1 MPKDNEAVLT
11 PPATPSPVGLSTTPV
26 FRHFTALS
34 TTGEVIDPAQDALD
48 SATSPGESIA
58 VAMDKLIA
66 PLVSA
71 LSKGQSPD
79 EALDIIAASYPQLDD
94 AQLQQLIKQAL
105 FVSEVWG
112 RLNAES

>member
-1 MPKDNEAVLT
+1 M
-11 PPATPSPVGLSTTPV
+11 
-26 FRHFTALS
+26 
-34 TTGEVIDPAQDALD
+34 
-48 SATSPGESIA
+48 
-58 VAMDKLIA
+58 AMDKLIA

>member
-11 PPATPSPVGLSTTPV
+11 PPVAPSPVGLSTSPV

-34 TTGEVIDPAQDALD
+34 TTGEVVDPAQDALD

-58 VAMDKLIA
+58 EAMDKLIA

-71 LSKGQSPD
+71 LSKGK
-79 EALDIIAASYPQLDD
+79 ALM
-94 AQLQQLIKQAL
+94 
-105 FVSEVWG
+105 
-112 RLNAES
+112 RLWISLLRVTLSWMIRSCNS